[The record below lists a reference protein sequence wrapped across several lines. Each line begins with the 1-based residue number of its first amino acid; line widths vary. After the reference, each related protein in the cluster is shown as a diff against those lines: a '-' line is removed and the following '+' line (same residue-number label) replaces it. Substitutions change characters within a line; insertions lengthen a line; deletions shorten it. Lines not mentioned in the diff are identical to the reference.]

1 MKTEKQNEIRSLKGL
16 NEREVEKSK
25 ELYGTNELAQK
36 PKASILSMFLDAC
49 NNIWIKVLFAAL
61 IMKVIMILIGW
72 STGNDIYQ
80 VISIIVAI
88 ALSTGFSTLTEY
100 KNTSRAD
107 ALQEEY
113 NRTYA
118 KVMRSGKLVNIL
130 TSELVKGDVI
140 LIQAGDKVP
149 VDGLLIKGH
158 IAVSQAA
165 LNGESRDEK
174 KFAAKDMLNAE
185 STDYGSEDKVFMGSV
200 VTSGEAYMVATVI
213 GDESELGKINK
224 SLTDT
229 DAEERMDTSS
239 LKLQKVAVMI
249 GKLGTAAATIAVL
262 LNIFMTVTGEG
273 FVLSAAAVG
282 MMAASYIMLF
292 ASIIIMA
299 VPEGLPM
306 MNSLVQGMNTEDMY
320 KKHILV
326 SHKAAF
332 ADSAYLNLLF
342 SDKTGTITEGK
353 LGSLVQ
359 GMNTEDMYK
368 KHILVSH
375 KAAFADSAYLNLLFS
390 DKTGTITE
398 GKLGLVEFILGNG
411 LVTDAIQHED
421 FMKSLTLNNLAKVSA
436 ENTAVGSNN
445 MDRAL
450 LTYALS
456 HGYQDGQY
464 DMDEVEEIS
473 GFDSE
478 KKCATVTLKDGSV
491 YWKGATENIL
501 DKVTHYLDCD
511 GVKKEFTE
519 YLKKAVVKKM
529 DEQAKRTMK
538 LLSVARITE
547 DEVVLYAVLC
557 LRDNVR
563 KDALETVHTLNK
575 AGIQVVMV
583 TGDAEETAVA
593 IAKEAGILCDESDV
607 VLTHEM
613 LEQMSD
619 EEVAK
624 ALPNLKVV
632 SRAKP
637 LDKKRL
643 VTIAQ
648 GLDDVVGMTGDGVN
662 DSPALKQ
669 ADIGF
674 AMGDGTSVAQEAG
687 DVVILNNSLTSI
699 KDCVLNSRTM
709 AKSVGKFLIFQLTVN
724 VSTLLMNI
732 IAPILGWGEPF
743 NIVQILWINLIMDT
757 LAALAFGKEPVLDRY
772 MQEKPA
778 RRQDSIL
785 TKNIKTAIATAG
797 IFITLGSVLILE
809 NVGGIVE
816 YVTPAGVADS
826 LLYER
831 TFMFAFFIY
840 AIIFNSFNT
849 RSEKWNLFEHI
860 GSNKNF
866 LWVMGGIFIM
876 QTIIIQ
882 IGGKVF
888 HTCPLTIKA
897 LVTAMLLGLLVIPVD
912 MVRKLIVNRK

>member
-1 MKTEKQNEIRSLKGL
+1 MKTEKQKEICSLQGL
-16 NEREVEKSK
+16 SEQEVEKSK
-25 ELYGTNELAQK
+25 ETYGTNELAQK
-36 PKASILSMFLDAC
+36 LKASILSMFIDAC
-49 NNIWIKVLFAAL
+49 NDIWIKVLFAAL

-72 STGNDIYQ
+72 STGNDIYE

-140 LIQAGDKVP
+140 LVQAGDKVP

-174 KFAAKDMLNAE
+174 KFAAKDMLNTE
-185 STDYGSEDKVFMGSV
+185 STDYGCKDKVFMGSV

-213 GDESELGKINK
+213 GDDSELGKINK

-229 DAEERMDTSS
+229 EERMDTSS
-239 LKLQKVAVMI
+239 LKLQKVAAMI

-262 LNIFMTVTGEG
+262 LNIFMTVTDEG

-353 LGSLVQ
+353 LG
-359 GMNTEDMYK
+359 
-368 KHILVSH
+368 
-375 KAAFADSAYLNLLFS
+375 
-390 DKTGTITE
+390 
-398 GKLGLVEFILGNG
+398 LVEFILGDG
-411 LVTDAIQHED
+411 LVTDVIQHED
-421 FMKSLTLNNLAKVSA
+421 FMKALTLNNLAKVSA

-478 KKCATVTLKDGSV
+478 KKCATVTMKDGSV

-501 DKVTHYLDCD
+501 DKVTHYMDRNGTKQNFTDDL
-511 GVKKEFTE
+511 KKEV
-519 YLKKAVVKKM
+519 LDKM

-538 LLSVARITE
+538 LLSVAKIAGN
-547 DEVVLYAVLC
+547 EVVLYAVLC

-563 KDALETVHTLNK
+563 KDAIETVHTLNQ

-593 IAKEAGILCDESDV
+593 IAKEAGILCDESDI

-613 LEQMSD
+613 LENMSD
-619 EEVAK
+619 EEVAQ

-648 GLDDVVGMTGDGVN
+648 GLDDVVGMTGRHH
-662 DSPALKQ
+662 
-669 ADIGF
+669 
-674 AMGDGTSVAQEAG
+674 
-687 DVVILNNSLTSI
+687 
-699 KDCVLNSRTM
+699 C
-709 AKSVGKFLIFQLTVN
+709 
-724 VSTLLMNI
+724 
-732 IAPILGWGEPF
+732 
-743 NIVQILWINLIMDT
+743 
-757 LAALAFGKEPVLDRY
+757 PVL
-772 MQEKPA
+772 QKCSA
-778 RRQDSIL
+778 
-785 TKNIKTAIATAG
+785 
-797 IFITLGSVLILE
+797 
-809 NVGGIVE
+809 
-816 YVTPAGVADS
+816 
-826 LLYER
+826 
-831 TFMFAFFIY
+831 
-840 AIIFNSFNT
+840 
-849 RSEKWNLFEHI
+849 
-860 GSNKNF
+860 
-866 LWVMGGIFIM
+866 
-876 QTIIIQ
+876 
-882 IGGKVF
+882 
-888 HTCPLTIKA
+888 
-897 LVTAMLLGLLVIPVD
+897 
-912 MVRKLIVNRK
+912 

>member
-353 LGSLVQ
+353 LG
-359 GMNTEDMYK
+359 
-368 KHILVSH
+368 
-375 KAAFADSAYLNLLFS
+375 
-390 DKTGTITE
+390 
-398 GKLGLVEFILGNG
+398 LVEFILGNG
-411 LVTDAIQHED
+411 LVTDTIQ
-421 FMKSLTLNNLAKVSA
+421 T
-436 ENTAVGSNN
+436 
-445 MDRAL
+445 
-450 LTYALS
+450 
-456 HGYQDGQY
+456 
-464 DMDEVEEIS
+464 
-473 GFDSE
+473 
-478 KKCATVTLKDGSV
+478 
-491 YWKGATENIL
+491 
-501 DKVTHYLDCD
+501 
-511 GVKKEFTE
+511 
-519 YLKKAVVKKM
+519 
-529 DEQAKRTMK
+529 
-538 LLSVARITE
+538 
-547 DEVVLYAVLC
+547 
-557 LRDNVR
+557 
-563 KDALETVHTLNK
+563 
-575 AGIQVVMV
+575 
-583 TGDAEETAVA
+583 
-593 IAKEAGILCDESDV
+593 
-607 VLTHEM
+607 
-613 LEQMSD
+613 
-619 EEVAK
+619 
-624 ALPNLKVV
+624 
-632 SRAKP
+632 
-637 LDKKRL
+637 
-643 VTIAQ
+643 
-648 GLDDVVGMTGDGVN
+648 
-662 DSPALKQ
+662 
-669 ADIGF
+669 
-674 AMGDGTSVAQEAG
+674 
-687 DVVILNNSLTSI
+687 
-699 KDCVLNSRTM
+699 
-709 AKSVGKFLIFQLTVN
+709 
-724 VSTLLMNI
+724 
-732 IAPILGWGEPF
+732 
-743 NIVQILWINLIMDT
+743 
-757 LAALAFGKEPVLDRY
+757 
-772 MQEKPA
+772 
-778 RRQDSIL
+778 
-785 TKNIKTAIATAG
+785 
-797 IFITLGSVLILE
+797 
-809 NVGGIVE
+809 
-816 YVTPAGVADS
+816 
-826 LLYER
+826 
-831 TFMFAFFIY
+831 
-840 AIIFNSFNT
+840 
-849 RSEKWNLFEHI
+849 
-860 GSNKNF
+860 
-866 LWVMGGIFIM
+866 
-876 QTIIIQ
+876 
-882 IGGKVF
+882 
-888 HTCPLTIKA
+888 
-897 LVTAMLLGLLVIPVD
+897 
-912 MVRKLIVNRK
+912 

>member
-353 LGSLVQ
+353 LG
-359 GMNTEDMYK
+359 
-368 KHILVSH
+368 
-375 KAAFADSAYLNLLFS
+375 
-390 DKTGTITE
+390 
-398 GKLGLVEFILGNG
+398 LVEFILEMV

-478 KKCATVTLKDGSV
+478 KKCATVTMKDGSV

-501 DKVTHYLDCD
+501 DKVTHYIDCNGTKKNLQND
-511 GVKKEFTE
+511 LKKEV
-519 YLKKAVVKKM
+519 LAKM

-538 LLSVARITE
+538 LLSVAR
-547 DEVVLYAVLC
+547 LP
-557 LRDNVR
+557 
-563 KDALETVHTLNK
+563 
-575 AGIQVVMV
+575 
-583 TGDAEETAVA
+583 
-593 IAKEAGILCDESDV
+593 
-607 VLTHEM
+607 EM
-613 LEQMSD
+613 
-619 EEVAK
+619 K
-624 ALPNLKVV
+624 W
-632 SRAKP
+632 
-637 LDKKRL
+637 
-643 VTIAQ
+643 
-648 GLDDVVGMTGDGVN
+648 
-662 DSPALKQ
+662 
-669 ADIGF
+669 F
-674 AMGDGTSVAQEAG
+674 
-687 DVVILNNSLTSI
+687 
-699 KDCVLNSRTM
+699 
-709 AKSVGKFLIFQLTVN
+709 
-724 VSTLLMNI
+724 
-732 IAPILGWGEPF
+732 
-743 NIVQILWINLIMDT
+743 
-757 LAALAFGKEPVLDRY
+757 Y
-772 MQEKPA
+772 MQC
-778 RRQDSIL
+778 
-785 TKNIKTAIATAG
+785 
-797 IFITLGSVLILE
+797 FV
-809 NVGGIVE
+809 
-816 YVTPAGVADS
+816 YVT
-826 LLYER
+826 
-831 TFMFAFFIY
+831 M
-840 AIIFNSFNT
+840 
-849 RSEKWNLFEHI
+849 
-860 GSNKNF
+860 
-866 LWVMGGIFIM
+866 
-876 QTIIIQ
+876 
-882 IGGKVF
+882 
-888 HTCPLTIKA
+888 
-897 LVTAMLLGLLVIPVD
+897 
-912 MVRKLIVNRK
+912 